1 MGKISKG
8 IFVRDTVPDT
18 KILALY
24 VISGAA
30 YRISQRWE
38 GDEEDWLKSDVVRG
52 LNTDKPEGSH
62 KIIFENALDVL
73 VSGIIWAA
81 LAPML
86 VYSKRDLKCLPN
98 SKECLTK
105 M

>member
-1 MGKISKG
+1 MKKEEDGGTRMGKRSKG
-8 IFVRDTVPDT
+8 IFVR
-18 KILALY
+18 
-24 VISGAA
+24 VISGAV
-30 YRISQRWE
+30 YGISQRRE

-62 KIIFENALDVL
+62 KIIFKNALDVL

-86 VYSKRDLKCLPN
+86 VYSKWDLKCLPN